1 MTEPKF
7 YLTTPLYYVNAEPHI
22 GHSYTNIAAD
32 TLARYRRMKG
42 YEVYFLTGTD
52 EHGQKIEKASKQQG
66 FEDVKAFCDKIVE
79 KFTDLWGL
87 LNISYDDFI
96 RTTEFRHEETVKK
109 ILAYLYD
116 NGEVYLAEY
125 EGWYCTPCETFWTPG
140 QVNDNKCPDC
150 GRPLEYIS
158 EKNYF
163 LRISNYQEWLI
174 NYLRDNPDF
183 ILPRTRYNEIFSFL
197 KDNEL
202 NDLCISRP
210 RERLNWGIPTPFSQ
224 DHVTYVWF
232 DALLN
237 YITAPG
243 FLREEERFQKLWPA
257 DVHFIGKDIL
267 RYHAVYWPIMLHM
280 LGLEPPRMIFAHG
293 WWLVEKEGGEAD
305 KMSKS
310 KGNIVDP
317 RVIVEKYSAD
327 ALRFFLLREVPFG
340 LDGTFS
346 ERNFVHRINSD
357 LANDFGNLVYR
368 TLNMIAKYYGGRIPD
383 SIRGRESGDAVFK
396 EVILGLE
403 ERIENAMLVLNFQ
416 QAIVEIWELIRRANK
431 YIEEKA
437 PWNLF
442 KQDKEKLDYV
452 IYNLAEVLRIVLI
465 ALAPFLPDST
475 SKAWGYLGFKDD
487 IHTQNYS
494 HISRWGVI
502 PPGQITA
509 KGEPLFPRIQE

>member
-1 MTEPKF
+1 MSKPKF

-22 GHSYTNIAAD
+22 GHSYTNVAAD

-52 EHGQKIEKASKQQG
+52 EHGQKIERASKQHG
-66 FEDVKAFCDKIVE
+66 FEDVKLFCDKIVQ
-79 KFTDLWGL
+79 KFIDLWKL
-87 LNISYDDFI
+87 LDISYDDFI
-96 RTTEFRHEETVKK
+96 RTTEPRHEETVKK
-109 ILAYLYD
+109 ILTYLYE
-116 NGEVYLAEY
+116 NGEIYPSDY
-125 EGWYCTPCETFWTPG
+125 KGWYCTPCETFWAPA
-140 QVNDNKCPDC
+140 QVSDNKCPDC
-150 GRPLEYIS
+150 GRPLEYIC

-163 LRISNYQEWLI
+163 LRVSKYQEWLI
-174 NYLRDNPDF
+174 KYLEDHPGF
-183 ILPRTRYNEIFSFL
+183 ILPKTRYNEIYSFL
-197 KDNEL
+197 KNNQL

-210 RERLNWGIPTPFSQ
+210 KERLSWGILTPFSQ

-243 FLREEERFQKLWPA
+243 FLRDEQKFKKLWPA

-267 RYHAVYWPIMLHM
+267 RYHAIYWPIMLHM

-293 WWLVEKEGGEAD
+293 WWLVEKGTGEAD

-310 KGNIVDP
+310 KGNIIDP
-317 RVIVEKYSAD
+317 RVVVQNYSSD

-346 ERNFVHRINSD
+346 EHNFIQRFNSD

-368 TLNMIAKYYGGRIPD
+368 TLNMISKYYGGRIPH
-383 SIRGRESGDAVFK
+383 SARARESGDEVFR
-396 EVILGLE
+396 EVIIGLE
-403 ERIENAMLVLNFQ
+403 EKIENAFAVLNYQ
-416 QAIVEIWELIRRANK
+416 EVIVQIWELIRRANK
-431 YIEEKA
+431 YIEDKA
-437 PWNLF
+437 PWNLY
-442 KQDKEKLDYV
+442 KQDKEQLDFV

-465 ALAPFLPDST
+465 ALAPFLPSST
-475 SKAWGYLGFKDD
+475 SKAWGYLGFKDN
-487 IHTQNYS
+487 IHDQNYS
-494 HISRWGVI
+494 RISEWGVV
-502 PPGQITA
+502 PPGQMIE